1 MKSWKSL
8 KIHQNRWYL
17 GFEWLFKMFER
28 DQSRGT
34 QVRMQNIGL
43 VCRNA
48 SRRSRNVHRDVQ
60 KPPTRVERFQTKPK
74 NRWFR
79 RRMPLSWILMD
90 LGRFWL
96 TIGFDP
102 FLIIFWSV
110 WGDATEDVN
119 IGLIYKNSS
128 RRCRSVH
135 RVAQNT
141 PRTFP
146 DQI

>member
-28 DQSRGT
+28 DQSRET
-34 QVRMQNIGL
+34 QVRMENVGL
-43 VCRNA
+43 VWKNT
-48 SRRSRNVHRDVQ
+48 SRRSRNEHRVAQ
-60 KPPTRVERFQTKPK
+60 TLLERFQTKPK
-74 NRWFR
+74 NRCFW
-79 RRMPLSWILMD
+79 MVMAISWILMD

-96 TIGFDP
+96 MIGFDP
-102 FLIIFWSV
+102 FWSSFDQSE
-110 WGDATEDVN
+110 GMQLRMQN
-119 IGLIYKNSS
+119 IGLVYKNSS
-128 RRCRSVH
+128 RRSRNVH